1 MRLYIIRHGETP
13 WNTQLRL
20 QGQTDVELNE
30 KGRALAK
37 ATAQAL
43 RSVPFDIVITS
54 PLARARETA
63 VIVAK
68 DRDIPFLEDARIREI
83 SFGEMEG
90 RHVPKE
96 ERQDPNSKFYSF
108 FNVPEHY
115 VPAAGGESIIDLC
128 SRAAAFLDDLKQKQA
143 WKDKTILVS
152 THGAASRALLLA
164 VKKIPLKDFWQGGVP
179 KNCAV
184 SILDLEHGN
193 WCIKEQDVVYYENV

>member
-63 VIVAK
+63 VNVAK

-108 FNVPEHY
+108 FNDPEHY
-115 VPAAGGESIIDLC
+115 VPAEGGESIIDLC

>member
-108 FNVPEHY
+108 FND
-115 VPAAGGESIIDLC
+115 PAHSAPD
-128 SRAAAFLDDLKQKQA
+128 R
-143 WKDKTILVS
+143 
-152 THGAASRALLLA
+152 
-164 VKKIPLKDFWQGGVP
+164 
-179 KNCAV
+179 
-184 SILDLEHGN
+184 
-193 WCIKEQDVVYYENV
+193 

>member
-108 FNVPEHY
+108 FNDPEHY
-115 VPAAGGESIIDLC
+115 VPDTAGETIPDFCRRTGDFLEQLLAKEGESEEN
-128 SRAAAFLDDLKQKQA
+128 FL
-143 WKDKTILVS
+143 IVV
-152 THGAASRALLLA
+152 HGAVTRALMQNLLGGPMA
-164 VKKIPLKDFWQGGVP
+164 DFWRGNVP
-179 KNCAV
+179 PNCAV
-184 SILDLEHGN
+184 NIIDITDGRATLVA
-193 WCIKEQDVVYYENV
+193 KDVTYGE